1 MEERLITASECE
13 KLMEKLAT
21 YTFQQEYQPQR
32 NILILSEGNEKKL
45 QIRFPIYW
53 HSAKD
58 QNRNQLD
65 QTNYVLLMIR
75 SGIATVGYFENGE
88 NMDHKVFRAY
98 MVRKKQGKSQI
109 KHLKTKGKSR
119 AGSRVRLAETL
130 EFFEDINERLQ
141 YYFDEFRVDKIG
153 LSCAT
158 TLIPYLFGSKKAT
171 PFDKDD
177 SRLFKIP
184 KHIANPTYE
193 ALLDTNK
200 FMLQS
205 EIQYDQSLNEL
216 IEGLLISSSSRPGST
231 EDEEEDW

>member
-1 MEERLITASECE
+1 MEERLITAGECE
-13 KLMEKLAT
+13 KLMEKLST

-32 NILILSEGNEKKL
+32 NTLTLSEGDEKKL

-58 QNRNQLD
+58 HNRNQLD

-75 SGIATVGYFENGE
+75 SGIAAIGYFENGE

-130 EFFEDINERLQ
+130 EFFEGINERLQ
-141 YYFDEFRVDKIG
+141 YYFNEFRIDKIG
-153 LSCAT
+153 LSCST
-158 TLIPYLFGSKKAT
+158 TLIPYLFGSKIST
-171 PFDKDD
+171 PFEKNDD
-177 SRLFKIP
+177 RLFKIP
-184 KHIANPTYE
+184 KHIPNPTYE
-193 ALLDTNK
+193 ALLATND
-200 FMLQS
+200 FMLKS
-205 EIQYDQSLNEL
+205 EVQFDSSLKEL
-216 IEGLLISSSSRPGST
+216 IYGVIEKDAPQSNPS
-231 EDEEEDW
+231 EEEEDW